1 MEFAL
6 HDEDALAWLVGCFWV
21 KVFCFF
27 FFFFNLSFCGTSYE
41 QITYRDGEVLGHSFL
56 FTRLTNTNLYLEL

>member
-27 FFFFNLSFCGTSYE
+27 FFS
-41 QITYRDGEVLGHSFL
+41 
-56 FTRLTNTNLYLEL
+56 LTFHFVELHMNKLPMEMVRFWAFILVY